1 MLFSSDKKV
10 QITILYKVL
19 VLIRKQNQIRMKAPK
34 LQEKRRLSIF
44 RYSYNWNINGIEKSA
59 QIETQMLQENN
70 PQQMLQETVQKY

>member
-10 QITILYKVL
+10 QITILCKVL

-34 LQEKRRLSIF
+34 LQEKRLGIF